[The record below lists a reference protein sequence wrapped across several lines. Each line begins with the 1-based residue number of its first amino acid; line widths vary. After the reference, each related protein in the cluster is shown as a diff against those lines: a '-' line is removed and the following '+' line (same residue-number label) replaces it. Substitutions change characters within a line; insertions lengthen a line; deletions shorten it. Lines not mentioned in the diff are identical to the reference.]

1 MLFLPV
7 FVLSS
12 FQYGSCVVSDDDG
25 NDGLLF
31 GFQKAVAR
39 ILGIGI
45 CSFLG

>member
-12 FQYGSCVVSDDDG
+12 FQYGSCVVPDDDG

-31 GFQKAVAR
+31 GFQKAVVR

-45 CSFLG
+45 CSFLD